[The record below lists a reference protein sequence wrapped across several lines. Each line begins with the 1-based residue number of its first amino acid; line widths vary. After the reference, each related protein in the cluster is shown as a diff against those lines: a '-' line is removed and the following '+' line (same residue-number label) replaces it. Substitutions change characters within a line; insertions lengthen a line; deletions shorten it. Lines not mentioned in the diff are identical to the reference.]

1 MDNNISQV
9 IEYLEQIAPVCYQ
22 ESYDNSGLLTGHPN
36 TIFRKGLI
44 CLDVT
49 MAVLNEAIE
58 TNCNLI
64 ISHHPLIFNPL
75 KRITGNS
82 HCEHIII
89 QAIKNDIVIYAIH
102 TNLDNILSG
111 VNRRFA
117 ENLHLTNIRILSPSD
132 NNLYKLVTY
141 IPEEYVNRVR
151 NSLFEAGAGHIGN
164 YSHCSY
170 NMDGIG
176 TFKPNEQANPFVGN
190 KNQIHHEKEVR
201 TEVIFP
207 VHLRQQVIRTL
218 IETHPYEEA
227 AFDVIPL
234 ANANP
239 NIGSGMIG
247 ELDKAMDEMEF
258 LQFLKNQM
266 QLACIKY
273 NKINDKPIKSVAL
286 CGGSGSFLIGEAIRQ
301 KADVF
306 ISSEF
311 KHNHFIETEGKL
323 LLADIGHYESEIQ
336 TKQLLYDLLIKK
348 FSNFAASVREQNPVS
363 YL

>member
-1 MDNNISQV
+1 MS
-9 IEYLEQIAPVCYQ
+9 
-22 ESYDNSGLLTGHPN
+22 
-36 TIFRKGLI
+36 
-44 CLDVT
+44 
-49 MAVLNEAIE
+49 VLNEAIE

-82 HCEHIII
+82 HCERIII
-89 QAIKNDIVIYAIH
+89 QAIKNDIVLYAIH

-117 ENLHLTNIRILSPSD
+117 ENLHLTNIRILSPSHH
-132 NNLYKLVTY
+132 NLYKLVTY
-141 IPEEYVNRVR
+141 IPEKYLNQVR

-170 NMDGIG
+170 NVDGVG
-176 TFKPNEQANPFVGN
+176 TFKPNEQANPFAGN
-190 KNQIHHEKEVR
+190 KNEIHHENEVR

-207 VHLRQQVIRTL
+207 IHLRRQIIDTL
-218 IETHPYEEA
+218 IDTHPYEEP

-247 ELDKAMDEMEF
+247 ELDKAMDEMQF

-266 QLACIKY
+266 QLSCIKY

-286 CGGSGSFLIGEAIRQ
+286 CGGSGSFLIEEAIRQ
-301 KADVF
+301 KADIF

-311 KHNHFIETEGKL
+311 KHNHFIESEGKI

-348 FSNFAASVREQNPVS
+348 FSNFAASMSEQNPVS

>member
-1 MDNNISQV
+1 MNKNISHI

-22 ESYDNSGLLTGHPN
+22 ENYDNAGLLIGNPN
-36 TIFRKGLI
+36 TILRKGLI

-49 MAVLNEAIE
+49 MPVLNEAIE
-58 TNCNLI
+58 TDCNLI

-82 HCEHIII
+82 HCENIII
-89 QAIKNDIVIYAIH
+89 QAIKNDIVLYAIH

-111 VNRRFA
+111 VNQRFA
-117 ENLHLTNIRILSPSD
+117 ENLHLTNIRILSPSH

-141 IPEEYVNRVR
+141 TPKKYVDQVR
-151 NSLFEAGAGHIGN
+151 NSLFKAGAGHIGN
-164 YSHCSY
+164 YSNCSY

-190 KNQIHHEKEVR
+190 KNEIHHENEVR

-207 VHLRQQVIRTL
+207 VHLRQQIIHTL
-218 IETHPYEEA
+218 IDVHPYEEP

-239 NIGSGMIG
+239 NIGFGMIG
-247 ELDKAMDEMEF
+247 ELDNEMNELQF

-266 QLACIKY
+266 QLPCIKY

-286 CGGSGSFLIGEAIRQ
+286 CGGSGSFLIQDAIRQ
-301 KADVF
+301 KADIF

-311 KHNHFIETEGKL
+311 KHNHFIETEGKI

-348 FSNFAASVREQNPVS
+348 FSNFAASMREQNPVS